1 MNEVQYAVPKGR
13 SRALHHVL
21 LIFTIVCVVSS
32 SVHICECLRANNDT
46 KPSKAVSEF
55 AKTNLQRFMG
65 IAPASKVKLAC
76 IHNA

>member
-21 LIFTIVCVVSS
+21 LIFTTVCVVSS
-32 SVHICECLRANNDT
+32 SVHICECLRADKDT
-46 KPSKAVSEF
+46 KPSKPVSEF